1 MTRRIAA
8 ALTGVVVLCA
18 AVPAPAATP
27 EPRTGTV
34 RFEPGDDAR
43 AGVPE
48 LFRLPARTFDYRLS
62 LRFELRH
69 TGVDVYDLAFPSP
82 VETSIPENNTVH
94 AEYFVPKGPGPFP
107 AVLVL
112 DILDGQQVVAR
123 GEALWLA
130 RSGVA
135 ALVVYMAHYGPRR
148 PEGSRV
154 RFLSTNITH
163 SLESVRQTVLDCR
176 CAAAWL
182 AGRPEVDANRLGIV
196 GTSLGSFISAVTA
209 AAEPRIKNVCLLLS
223 GGALVDSFF
232 DHPLAKPYTKPL
244 DAIGGKAVLKRIIAP
259 ADPIT
264 YAGQLKGKRLL
275 MVAASRDEVVPPKAA
290 SALWEATGRQKIIWV
305 DTSHVGAAV
314 FAFPVMSAVIAHVK
328 E

>member
-1 MTRRIAA
+1 MTRRIVA
-8 ALTGVVVLCA
+8 ALTGVAVVCT
-18 AVPAPAATP
+18 VPAPAAPP

-34 RFEPGDDAR
+34 RFEPADDAG

-62 LRFELRH
+62 PRFELRH
-69 TGVDVYDLAFPSP
+69 TGVDVHDLTFPSP

-94 AEYFVPKGPGPFP
+94 AEYFVPTGSGPFP

-112 DILDGQQVVAR
+112 DILDGQQVVSR

-148 PEGSRV
+148 PADSRV

-182 AGRPEVDANRLGIV
+182 ANRPEVDGSKLGIV

-223 GGALVDSFF
+223 GGALVDAFY

-244 DAIGGKAVLKRIIAP
+244 DAVGGKAVLKRIVAP

-290 SALWEATGRQKIIWV
+290 QALWEATGRQKIIWV
-305 DTSHVGAAV
+305 DATHVGAAV
-314 FAFPVMSAVIAHVK
+314 FAFPVMTAVIAHVK